1 MSHDDSDWICD
12 MFQPSQYHKNKI
24 ELQVA
29 KLAHLILFQNRSML
43 IFQMPGQ

>member
-12 MFQPSQYHKNKI
+12 MFQPSQYRKNKI

-29 KLAHLILFQNRSML
+29 NWHVYKFFQIRSML